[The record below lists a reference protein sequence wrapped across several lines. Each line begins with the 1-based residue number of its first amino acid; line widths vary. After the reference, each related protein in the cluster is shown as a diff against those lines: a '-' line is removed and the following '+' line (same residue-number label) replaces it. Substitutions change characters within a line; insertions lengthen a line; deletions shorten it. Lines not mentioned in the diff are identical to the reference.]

1 MSNFAQNFTDPYY
14 DSSIK
19 KDTEDLIRD
28 ILRQISGQ
36 ITAINQTIVGLD
48 IQSKHNNDKLEKLET
63 IIQSLQTKSISNDM
77 VIDRLQEVV
86 LEGRTGQTSQIVS
99 IDRLI
104 RDLDLLSVRINKIEN
119 SIEKKEDQTKTKR
132 DSVWAWVAAIIG
144 SLITALLTYLAQY
157 VKITPPQ

>member
-19 KDTEDLIRD
+19 KDTDELVRD
-28 ILRQISGQ
+28 TLRQISNQ
-36 ITAINQTIVGLD
+36 ITIINQTIIGID
-48 IQSKHNNDKLEKLET
+48 IQTKHNNDKLEKLET
-63 IIQSLQTKSISNDM
+63 IIQALQAKSISNDM

-104 RDLDLLSVRINKIEN
+104 RDLDLLNVRINKIETGL
-119 SIEKKEDQTKTKR
+119 EKKEDQTKTKR

>member
-19 KDTEDLIRD
+19 NDTDELVRD
-28 ILRQISGQ
+28 TLRQISNQ
-36 ITAINQTIVGLD
+36 ITIINQTIIGID
-48 IQSKHNNDKLEKLET
+48 IQTKHNNDKLEKLET
-63 IIQSLQTKSISNDM
+63 IIQALQAKSISNDM

-104 RDLDLLSVRINKIEN
+104 RDLDLLNVRINKIETGL
-119 SIEKKEDQTKTKR
+119 EKKEDQTKTKR